1 MYKYYYLYFTS
12 LNIKKS
18 LYLLYLSILDF
29 FGNKKIKYKYKF
41 LNSFK
46 KIFETNSNLFLTQS
60 GRSGL
65 YLILKS
71 LNIKEYDEVVLTGF
85 TCSAVS
91 EAIILLNAKPKYVD
105 INPKNFKL
113 CYNSFLENVNSN
125 TKAIIIQH
133 TFGLSGFD
141 DRVLQYAKSNNI
153 YLIEDCA
160 LSIGGKHENK
170 YFGNFGDASYYSFE
184 LSKTISVGWGGLVLI
199 NNEKILLPFLNEYK
213 NLSNLNN
220 FETSRRLFQ
229 AAILGILYNPLF
241 KKYQIKIIALLYK
254 IKLFKPSAI
263 QIVENILPINYNYLP
278 SDRQWR
284 GLHYIFS
291 DFNSIFEI
299 RKSRSLA
306 LNNLFSSLLNIN
318 SIYDNLNNLCL
329 VRFPILVKDKAHF
342 INFFDNLGFEIGS
355 WFSKPISS
363 NTLNNDFQYLRGSC
377 INSEMICKHIVNIPI
392 NQKISEKDFDF
403 LLSKLKDYF
412 NDPNQLN
419 FLSKIYKSK

>member
-1 MYKYYYLYFTS
+1 MNKYYYLYFTS
-12 LNIKKS
+12 LNLKKS
-18 LYLLYLSILDF
+18 FYLLYLSFLDF
-29 FGNKKIKYKYKF
+29 FGNKKIFHKYKF

-46 KIFETNSNLFLTQS
+46 NKFETNSNLFLTQS

-71 LNIKEYDEVVLTGF
+71 LNIKENDEVVLTGF

-133 TFGLSGFD
+133 TFGLSGLD
-141 DRVLQYAKSNNI
+141 EKIYNYAKINNI

-160 LSIGGKHENK
+160 LSIGGKHEDK
-170 YFGNFGDASYYSFE
+170 YFGNFGDASYFSFE
-184 LSKTISVGWGGLVLI
+184 LSKTISVGWGGLVII
-199 NNEKILLPFLNEYK
+199 NNEKILHPFLNVYK
-213 NLSNLNN
+213 NLNNLNN
-220 FETSRRLFQ
+220 FETSRRLLQ
-229 AAILGILYNPLF
+229 AAILGILYTPLF
-241 KKYQIKIIALLYK
+241 MKYQIKLIAIFYK

-263 QIVENILPINYNYLP
+263 QIVKNILPTNYNSLP

-284 GLHYIFS
+284 GLFYIFS
-291 DFNSIFEI
+291 NFNTIFEI
-299 RKSRSLA
+299 RKSRTLA
-306 LNNLFSSLLNIN
+306 LNNIFSNIIN
-318 SIYDNLNNLCL
+318 IDTIYDNLNNLCL
-329 VRFPILVKDKAHF
+329 VRFPILVKDKEHC
-342 INFFDNLGFEIGS
+342 IGYFDSLGFEIGS

-363 NTLNNDFQYLRGSC
+363 NSLNNDFQYVSGSC
-377 INSEMICKHIVNIPI
+377 INSEMICKYIINIPI
-392 NQKISEKDFDF
+392 NEKISEKDFDF
-403 LLSKLKDYF
+403 FLLKLKEYF
-412 NDPNQLN
+412 SDPNQLN